1 MKATFDKILDRID
14 RSYREATVILEAER
28 KARTGKTERLRA
40 LRLAQKSSERH
51 SRERGTEAGPMT
63 SRKRVVFNSSLT
75 KDGWMVTSGGEPLS
89 NHETQKESE
98 AAAIAAARQVYKD
111 GGLGQAVLHKA
122 NGMIR
127 EERTYGKDPERTP
140 G

>member
-1 MKATFDKILDRID
+1 MAK
-14 RSYREATVILEAER
+14 
-28 KARTGKTERLRA
+28 
-40 LRLAQKSSERH
+40 Q
-51 SRERGTEAGPMT
+51 
-63 SRKRVVFNSSLT
+63 KRVVFNSSLT
-75 KDGWMVTSGGEPLS
+75 KDGWIVTRGGEPVS

-98 AAAIAAARQVYKD
+98 AAAIRAASQVYKD